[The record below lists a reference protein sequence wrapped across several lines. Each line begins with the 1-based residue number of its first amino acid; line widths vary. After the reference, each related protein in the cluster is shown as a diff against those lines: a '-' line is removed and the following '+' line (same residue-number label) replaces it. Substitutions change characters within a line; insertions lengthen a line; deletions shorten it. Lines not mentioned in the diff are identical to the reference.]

1 MIAALSIMLAY
12 GVGGWSLWLRWFVLL
27 LAGHWLADVVSRALL
42 LFLRQADLRMTLLAS
57 VVASVIGAWVITG
70 IFSASNPSE
79 AMNTTYGVA
88 GMAIRTFS
96 ASSPW
101 EAMNTT
107 YGVAGM
113 ATFGFCALMLVTTAL
128 REDAD
133 RRTTSDRQLVELK
146 LHALQSQ
153 IEPHFIYNTL
163 ANVQQLVRSAPA
175 DADRMLSS
183 LIQYL
188 KTTIPDV
195 RAGGK
200 ATIKHELDR
209 ILSYLEIMQ
218 MRMGKRLQY
227 SLDVPENM
235 YKLHVP
241 PLGILTLVENA
252 VKHGIDAKPEGGSLQ
267 IIVTRPERKLVI
279 RVLDNGAGFGS
290 EVGGGMG
297 LANLRERI
305 STQYGERAML
315 SLNHRKPSGV
325 EAILTIPAE

>member
-1 MIAALSIMLAY
+1 MNSSRISRLLANRWTAWVIAGLTILVAYAL
-12 GVGGWSLWLRWFVLL
+12 GGWSQWLRWFVLL
-27 LAGHWLADVVSRALL
+27 AGGHWFADGVSRVLL
-42 LFLRQADLRMTLLAS
+42 LFPRQADLRMTLLAS
-57 VVASVIGAWVITG
+57 VVASVIGAWVVTG
-70 IFSASNPSE
+70 IFSASNP
-79 AMNTTYGVA
+79 
-88 GMAIRTFS
+88 
-96 ASSPW
+96 W

-107 YGVAGM
+107 FDFAGM

-290 EVGGGMG
+290 EVGSGMG

>member
-1 MIAALSIMLAY
+1 
-12 GVGGWSLWLRWFVLL
+12 VLL
-27 LAGHWLADVVSRALL
+27 L
-42 LFLRQADLRMTLLAS
+42 FPRQADLRMTLLAS
-57 VVASVIGAWVITG
+57 VVASVIGAWVVTG
-70 IFSASNPSE
+70 IFSASNP
-79 AMNTTYGVA
+79 
-88 GMAIRTFS
+88 
-96 ASSPW
+96 W

-107 YGVAGM
+107 FDFAGM